1 MTQKY
6 ILPPAISLLAGGP
19 PLPSSPLLLHLHA
32 QEQLKH
38 QPRQQSRGLDYTWQ
52 NMRGISAGELFL
64 NVVSAT
70 DNLPWKYY
78 FYLSC
83 KSVMFSQ
90 NSILTLELW
99 SLWHCDSADKSFKY
113 KSINFAKL
121 NPGHGFLCS
130 ERERWGSQIFHFLK
144 YFLTWGLTVKVCSP
158 DIQQLFPTHLSDPSF
173 DWKWNVNYNQS

>member
-1 MTQKY
+1 MVSGCDRSDWWPDNPAYYVAIMTQKY

-70 DNLPWKYY
+70 DNLP
-78 FYLSC
+78 
-83 KSVMFSQ
+83 
-90 NSILTLELW
+90 
-99 SLWHCDSADKSFKY
+99 
-113 KSINFAKL
+113 
-121 NPGHGFLCS
+121 
-130 ERERWGSQIFHFLK
+130 
-144 YFLTWGLTVKVCSP
+144 
-158 DIQQLFPTHLSDPSF
+158 
-173 DWKWNVNYNQS
+173 